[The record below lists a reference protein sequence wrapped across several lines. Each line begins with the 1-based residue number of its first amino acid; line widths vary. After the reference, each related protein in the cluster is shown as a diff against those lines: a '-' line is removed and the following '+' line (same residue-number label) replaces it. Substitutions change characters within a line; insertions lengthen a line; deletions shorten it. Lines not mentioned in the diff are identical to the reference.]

1 MIYQK
6 ITGKM
11 MTTKRRDR
19 QRFCCKS
26 SRGTSF
32 LLACLFTLFTGN
44 LWAQQDS
51 TVLVQDSAKTAGTV
65 ALDTFVYS
73 HTRKLEASSKIFA
86 KWQSALVNIP
96 DTLAIK
102 KQLEQIDTNVNTLLS
117 KLANK
122 QYLSNLR
129 FLRGNLILTSL
140 ALDRLDEAENQLKR
154 SIAQYLQYDNEI
166 KEIGFEKSF
175 AAIPASYKKD
185 SVLVKQHTIIS
196 NTWYVM
202 RQLSNQQIKLLNA
215 LQLHVTKSYIRTE
228 FSHTMVLEGLKQ
240 FNKNLFSN
248 PKPLITTPRNDSM
261 YLAAKEEARVSMSFI
276 KTMVG
281 VFYNN
286 NGPKLVFNLFIFLA
300 FLVIIFTN
308 HKILL
313 QETNDRSQA
322 LEMAPLIGTKP
333 IGTALSI
340 GFFITALLY
349 QSTPAVIMEII
360 IAGQMLSISILLWRR
375 VSKHLFWRWIALC
388 LLFLRFGFMNLLVG
402 ISWEARWGLVSL
414 NLGSIYIILSSYK
427 IIRKESK
434 MLGKNWIVLALVAL
448 TSLQQALAV
457 VFNIMGYP
465 DAALVQSVNS
475 IFNLAI
481 AITILLTIRIMEEF
495 LNMVDLRLYKH
506 QLITDEEVGQLR
518 QKVRGYLVLL
528 GVVIW
533 VLAFLNTLNYDKI
546 ILENLSAFLNEK
558 QTFGSATFTYAN
570 LLTFALVFIAS
581 IWLSQVSSIIIDL
594 FSTRYMAVSGDQRF
608 KNGKLFLR
616 LFILAAGIVIAFIA
630 SGIPAQQLTIILG
643 ALSVGIGLG
652 LQQLVSNL
660 VSGIIIAIEKPIKV
674 GDVISIGNATGTI
687 SEVGL
692 RSTIMT
698 GKNGLKI
705 YVPNGEFLSM
715 PLFNQ
720 STLKARRAIA
730 INFLVSESTP
740 LDKMRQLVKEALA
753 ATPEVMDHPPGE
765 ILLNASTEKGLQ
777 MTVYCWIA
785 RNASESTIRSAAY
798 DNIVTRFQQAGIE
811 FGSNSYSSR
820 TNNDD

>member
-1 MIYQK
+1 
-6 ITGKM
+6 
-11 MTTKRRDR
+11 MTTIKYRDR
-19 QRFCCKS
+19 QKLWCK
-26 SRGTSF
+26 RLKVTSF
-32 LLACLFTLFTGN
+32 LLACLLTLFSGN

-51 TVLVQDSAKTAGTV
+51 SVLVQDSAKTSGTV

-73 HTRKLEASSKIFA
+73 HTRKLEAASKIFA
-86 KWQSALVNIP
+86 RWQSALVNIP
-96 DTLAIK
+96 DTIAIK
-102 KQLEQIDTNVNTLLS
+102 KQLEQIDTNVNSLLS
-117 KLANK
+117 KLPNK

-140 ALDRLDEAENQLKR
+140 ALKRLDEAEKQLKR
-154 SIAQYLQYDNEI
+154 SIALYLQCDQEV
-166 KEIGFEKSF
+166 KETGFEQSF
-175 AAIPASYKKD
+175 AAIPASNKKD
-185 SVLVKQHTIIS
+185 SALVKQHTIIS
-196 NTWYVM
+196 KTWYAM
-202 RQLSNQQIKLLNA
+202 RQMSNQQIALLNT
-215 LQLHVTKSYIRTE
+215 LQLNVTKSYIRTE

-240 FNKNLFSN
+240 FNKNLYSN
-248 PKPLITTPRNDSM
+248 PKPLISTPRNDSM

-276 KTMVG
+276 KTMVQ
-281 VFYNN
+281 VFYRN
-286 NGPKLVFNLFIFLA
+286 NGPKLILNLFLFIA
-300 FLVIIFTN
+300 FLVIIFNN
-308 HKILL
+308 HKILMH
-313 QETNDRSQA
+313 ETNNRSQA
-322 LEMAPLIGTKP
+322 LEMAPMIGTKP

-340 GFFITALLY
+340 GFFISALLY
-349 QSTPAVIMEII
+349 QNTPAVIMEII
-360 IAGQMLSISILLWRR
+360 ITGQMISISILLWRR
-375 VSKHLFWRWIALC
+375 VSKQLFWRWIALC

-434 MLGKNWIVLALVAL
+434 LIGKNWIVLALVVL
-448 TSLQQALAV
+448 TSVQQALAV

-546 ILENLSAFLNEK
+546 ILENLGAFLNEK

-740 LDKMRQLVKEALA
+740 LDKMRQLVKEALP

-820 TNNDD
+820 MNSDD